1 MDGNEWF
8 RATDYEEELALLYW
22 KDPERRTNEDR
33 LLLKYWREVGG
44 VIFTEV
50 PIVRHGPRE
59 WPLGAVRYGPRLWP
73 PGAKGRRIDG
83 VRIVA
88 PPPGLRDSIYSYV
101 RGASGHLIA
110 SFIAGAQVEVIEV
123 KQDLNRPVIGQVIAG
138 ADLLEMEYA
147 PAQIDPVVV
156 CAVGDAAL
164 EAVCERRG
172 IAVFMSAAE

>member
-1 MDGNEWF
+1 MDGNERF
-8 RATDYEEELALLYW
+8 RADEELQLSLYW

-59 WPLGAVRYGPRLWP
+59 WPLGAYWYGPPLWP

-88 PPPGLRDSIYSYV
+88 PPPGLRDSIYSFV

-147 PAQIDPVVV
+147 PAQVDPVVV
-156 CAVGDAAL
+156 CAVGDPAL
-164 EAVCERRG
+164 EAVCKRRG
-172 IAVFMSAAE
+172 IAVFVSAAE

>member
-1 MDGNEWF
+1 MDDNEGF
-8 RATDYEEELALLYW
+8 RADEELQLSLYW
-22 KDPERRTNEDR
+22 KDPDRRTNEDR

-44 VIFTEV
+44 AIFTEV
-50 PIVRHGPRE
+50 PIVRHGPSE
-59 WPLGAVRYGPRLWP
+59 WPLGAVRHGPRLWP

-83 VRIVA
+83 VRLVA
-88 PPPGLRDSIYSYV
+88 PPFGLRNSIYSYV
-101 RGASGHLIA
+101 RGSGGPLIA
-110 SFIAGAQVEVIEV
+110 SYIAGAQVEVIEV

-147 PAQIDPVVV
+147 PAQVDPVVV

-172 IAVFMSAAE
+172 IAVFVSAAE

>member
-44 VIFTEV
+44 VIITEV
-50 PIVRHGPRE
+50 PIGRGGPRE
-59 WPLGAVRYGPRLWP
+59 WP
-73 PGAKGRRIDG
+73 PGAKTRRIDG
-83 VRIVA
+83 VRLVA
-88 PPPGLRDSIYSYV
+88 PPPTLSDGIHAFGRDTNRVMVEI
-101 RGASGHLIA
+101 L
-110 SFIAGAQVEVIEV
+110 IAGARVEVIEV
-123 KQDLNRPVIGQVIAG
+123 KQDLNRPVLGQVIAG

-147 PAQIDPVVV
+147 PAQVDPVVV
-156 CAVGDAAL
+156 CEVGDPAL

-172 IAVFMSAAE
+172 IAVFVRAAE